1 MLTTAGCISQ
11 SNIGDARRHESRF
24 PWAPTS
30 CPRIPAKLSVHCAA
44 IPISHRLITR
54 IDRVT
59 VEFELRGSTDQN
71 PHSGVAEMSP
81 DIPALPGFNL
91 TTVVFL
97 SPHGGSSDSC
107 KGGLDSLCE
116 WKRLVLRGRYRHR
129 GICRHRSKPS
139 RVRGEAKALGWAY
152 FREPGLNAVIE
163 VVLKTRG
170 PFNFGEYISSDTAQQ
185 RREL

>member
-1 MLTTAGCISQ
+1 MLTTAGCISK

-24 PWAPTS
+24 HGLQRHAHAFRKAWRTLCCNS
-30 CPRIPAKLSVHCAA
+30 N
-44 IPISHRLITR
+44 SHRLITR

-129 GICRHRSKPS
+129 GICRDRSKPS
-139 RVRGEAKALGWAY
+139 RVRCEAKALGWAY
-152 FREPGLNAVIE
+152 FREPELNAVIE

-170 PFNFGEYISSDTAQQ
+170 RLNFGEYISSDTAQQ